1 MAKFKVDI
9 TGVNT
14 SNLEVLT
21 NDEMQDLFFKYKN
34 GDKSARSKIANG
46 NLKLVLSI
54 LRKFSR
60 SEENK
65 DDLFQIGCIGL
76 MKAIDNFDPNY
87 GVKFS
92 TYCVPMILGEI
103 RRYVRDNSSLR
114 VSRSLKDISYK
125 SIKAKEELS
134 ILFGRAPT
142 NGELSDYL
150 GIDEFELV
158 DALQSRKIPIS
169 IFEPI
174 YNDGGDTI
182 YLYDQIED
190 KRANKINLD
199 DYLSLQGAIKK
210 LNDREYY
217 IINQRFV
224 IGKTQVELSKELN
237 ISQAQ
242 ISRIEKKALNSLKR
256 NMDDI
261 L

>member
-1 MAKFKVDI
+1 LSRHKVDI
-9 TGVNT
+9 VGVNT
-14 SNLEVLT
+14 SNIKVLT
-21 NDEMQDLFFKYKN
+21 NEEMINLFSRYKA
-34 GDKSARSKIANG
+34 GEKSVRDVIAKG

-54 LRKFSR
+54 LKKFSR
-60 SEENK
+60 SDENK

-114 VSRSLKDISYK
+114 VSRSLKDISYR
-125 SIKAKEELS
+125 SIKAKEELY
-134 ILFGRAPT
+134 IALGRSPT
-142 NGELSDYL
+142 NLEIANYL
-150 GIDEFELV
+150 GIEETDLI
-158 DALQSRKIPIS
+158 DALQSRKLPIS

-190 KRANKINLD
+190 KTENKVDLTD
-199 DYLSLQGAIKK
+199 HFSLKEALKK
-210 LNDREYY
+210 LDEREKY
-217 IINQRFV
+217 IIDQRF
-224 IGKTQVELSKELN
+224 IMGKTQVELSNELS

-242 ISRIEKKALNSLKR
+242 ISRIEKKALDSLKK
-256 NMDDI
+256 NI
-261 L
+261 EN